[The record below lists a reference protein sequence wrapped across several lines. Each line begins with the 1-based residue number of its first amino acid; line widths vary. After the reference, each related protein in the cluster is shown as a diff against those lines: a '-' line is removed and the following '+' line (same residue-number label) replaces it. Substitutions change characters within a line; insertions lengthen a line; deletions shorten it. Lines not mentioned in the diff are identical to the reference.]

1 MRFVLSTLVAASVSL
16 HATQVFAQ
24 AACPQTS
31 SPESHTGATLQQ
43 FAQDNGSG
51 VIYDTSGSSLRLQ
64 KAGGFFTPTSF
75 SLSNNFPIFICPGD
89 YDEDGWTDFIAMDV
103 GAYRI
108 GWFRNESFNSTAPD
122 WSDSA
127 QTLAPVFNLQTLVEG
142 AQAGFTPLFSS
153 TNLDEQDGSR
163 VLGCGD
169 VNNDGHQD
177 FVVIVNANQ
186 TSGVAPFRA
195 DAFLGDGTGS
205 FSDRY
210 QLTSVNSATART
222 MFAGLKSDTTPLIAD
237 YNGDGRNDLILASSA
252 ASTSPSLGAGHRG
265 VVRVFFNQ
273 GSAGWTGDHRHTFA
287 PNSNSTLVNFSMS
300 AINDQRGFNGVAWD
314 DFNDDGIKDL
324 AVISLSVGPVRIFYG
339 LSGGGF
345 ATSPVLGTASSATV
359 WNGTGAQ
366 AMASADFDLD
376 SRADVL
382 VTLDRYRAYPGMNPA
397 RWLMWKN
404 TGPANYL
411 AHAESQ
417 YQILTGLGD
426 LDMTLALDY
435 DNDPDHTV
443 DFIVADGNTSG
454 TFAVFANR
462 VQSQY
467 VDCGEVSS
475 GILDLGTLA
484 STEMVITGARMTPTA
499 TVPSGTSI
507 TYYMSNETPAN
518 WQLANLC
525 PSSSTDYCVTFPKPT
540 GREVRWKAVMCSNA
554 AHTTTPTVTGMST
567 LFQYQVATQHH
578 RAGVVVDD
586 GVAYIGAFRQPGERG
601 HFYASNASLTQ
612 TYWDAGAILD
622 ATSDSARHMYTADLA
637 GATRLAWDDSNAGD
651 GTLQAT
657 LNVTTSTE
665 ADDLIDWQ
673 RGARF
678 GIAADKKLG
687 AILTST
693 AAVLSPPV
701 KPYYYSFLT
710 PSHKS
715 LFDSFITTQA
725 SRPRLALVASKDG
738 ALHAFRTDPDDISGA
753 GMGGEAWAFIPP
765 RVASGF
771 AADKA
776 AGTVTSYAD
785 GSPTLAD
792 VIIGGTVKT
801 VALVGGGNGGKSFV
815 ALDVTDTI
823 DGGGNVS
830 GPTPL
835 WDYVPGGGLAGQAT
849 SKAVIIRT
857 KIGGADRFLAVMA
870 TGVAYDNQSAP
881 WGKGLDVEAVDV
893 ATGTRVWRFRAECPV
908 TTDLAAFETDDDLEP
923 GSPLI
928 DSYIDRVIFAD
939 NCGNLYKL
947 DPNQEAL
954 GNDATDGWITGMG
967 AIDTGADDPAGNNI
981 KALWSVVDTSG
992 ALGVE
997 RPIAGTMGARPD
1009 TSGRMTIFFG
1019 TGGIESYDTTQAN
1032 AFYGVYADDG
1042 SIRDKIDGACAGT
1055 GGACEKF
1062 YGGIV
1067 VTPTQVLVTRAY
1079 DPPVATSGCDLGS
1092 AELVGLDLADLD
1104 QQFVVAS
1111 GSSIMSA
1118 LFGDGGGIYAT
1129 TLEGSV
1135 IRVGTPSQGDPGS
1148 GSGPP
1153 TPVGGG
1159 GTGLVKRQWWK
1170 QVQ

>member
-1 MRFVLSTLVAASVSL
+1 MNAAGMLALVVMASSPTLA
-16 HATQVFAQ
+16 HAQ
-24 AACPQTS
+24 ATCPQTT
-31 SPESHTGATLQQ
+31 SPVDHTGGTLQQ
-43 FAQDNGSG
+43 FATDSGSG
-51 VIYDTSGSSLRLQ
+51 IVYDTGGAQLRLT
-64 KAGGFFTPTSF
+64 KAGGLFASTQF
-75 SLSNNFPIFICPGD
+75 SLANATPHGVCAGD
-89 YDEDGWTDFIAMDV
+89 FDEDGWVDFVSVDQNAT
-103 GAYRI
+103 RI
-108 GWFRNESFNSTAPD
+108 ELFKNKSYDNPTPD
-122 WSDSA
+122 WSNPA
-127 QTLAPVFNLQTLVEG
+127 ATL
-142 AQAGFTPLFSS
+142 TPKFEVSTIIEASSS
-153 TNLDEQDGSR
+153 TPGRLFTTPGSSGDGGHAF
-163 VLGCGD
+163 GCGD
-169 VNNDGHQD
+169 LNGDGHQD
-177 FVVIVNANQ
+177 FVLLANNNEG
-186 TSGVAPFRA
+186 SGPRPYRA
-195 DAFLGDGTGS
+195 DAFLGNGAGGFTA
-205 FSDRY
+205 RY
-210 QLTSVNSATART
+210 QLTSTNSAGARD
-222 MFAGLKSDTTPLIAD
+222 MFNGMKADSEPLIFD
-237 YNGDGRNDLILASSA
+237 YNGDGRNDIILASSA
-252 ASTSPSLGAGHRG
+252 SSTSPSLGSGHRG
-265 VVRVFFNQ
+265 IVRVYFNQ
-273 GSAGWTGDHRHTFA
+273 GDAGWTGDHRHTFNT
-287 PNSNSTLVNFSMS
+287 NSNSTLVNQTLTAGNS
-300 AINDQRGFNGVAWD
+300 DRGFNAVTFA
-314 DFNDDGIKDL
+314 DFNEDGIRDL
-324 AVISLSVGPVRIFYG
+324 AAVGVSVGPIRIYYG
-339 LSGGGF
+339 LAGGGF
-345 ATSPVLGTASSATV
+345 SAAATNPSATATAV
-359 WNGTGAQ
+359 WNGTGGQ
-366 AMASADFDLD
+366 TLMAHDYNLD
-376 SRADVL
+376 SRADL
-382 VTLDRYRAYPGMNPA
+382 ILTTDYYRGNPQQNA
-397 RWLMWKN
+397 RWVLWN
-404 TGPANYL
+404 NQGSSTYVSHTQN
-411 AHAESQ
+411 Q
-417 YQILTGLGD
+417 YATVGTTDSDLGF
-426 LDMTLALDY
+426 AFDY
-435 DNDPDHTV
+435 DNDPDHTI
-443 DFIVADGNTSG
+443 DFLMADGNNSTE
-454 TFAVFANR
+454 FQVFANR
-462 VQSQY
+462 VQSTY
-467 VDCGEVSS
+467 VDCGEVAS
-475 GILDLGTLA
+475 GIIDLGALA
-484 STEMVITGARMTPTA
+484 STEMIITAARITPTH
-499 TVPSGTSI
+499 TIPSGTSI

-518 WQLANLC
+518 WQLAALC

-540 GREVRWKAVMCSNA
+540 GRDVRWKAVMCSNA
-554 AHTTTPTVTGMST
+554 AHTVTPTITATQAV
-567 LFQYQVATQHH
+567 LQYVVAAQHH

-622 ATSDSARHMYTADLA
+622 ATSDSSRKMYTADLA
-637 GATRLAWDDSNAGD
+637 GTTRLDWDDANASD
-651 GTLQAT
+651 TTLQAT
-657 LNVTTSTE
+657 MNVTSSTE
-665 ADDLIDWQ
+665 ADELIDWQ

-678 GIAADKKLG
+678 GVASDKKLG

-701 KPYYYSFLT
+701 KPYYYNFLT

-715 LFDSFITTQA
+715 LFDNFITTQA

-738 ALHAFRTDPDDISGA
+738 ALHAFRTDPDDITGSTNGT
-753 GMGGEAWAFIPP
+753 EAWAFIPP
-765 RVASGF
+765 RVAAGF

-776 AGTVTSYAD
+776 AASITSYAD

-792 VIIGGTVKT
+792 VIIGGAVKT
-801 VALVGGGNGGKSFV
+801 IALIGGGNGGKSFV
-815 ALDVTDTI
+815 ALDVTETI
-823 DGGGNVS
+823 SASNTVV

-835 WDYVPGGGLAGQAT
+835 WDYTPGGGEAGQAT

-857 KIGGADRFLAVMA
+857 KIGANDRFLAVMA
-870 TGVAYDNQSAP
+870 TGVAYDNQAAP

-939 NCGNLYKL
+939 NCGNLYKV

-954 GNDATDGWITGMG
+954 GNDTTDGWITGMG
-967 AIDTGADDPAGNNI
+967 PIDTGADDPAGNNI
-981 KALWSVVDTSG
+981 TALWSVVDTSG

-1019 TGGIESYDTTQAN
+1019 TGGIESFDTTQAN

-1042 SIRDKIDGACAGT
+1042 TIRDKVDGACAGT